1 MGDPKTKSTAPA
13 PLPTELFDSRQLVT
27 NPVELI
33 TYEVDAGF
41 DRGKPDGAVYPH
53 SSEDVSKLVRWS
65 REHGVPLIARGA
77 GTGLSG
83 AVVPEMGGIVVVFSQ
98 MGRLLEL
105 DVRGR
110 TAHVQSGAV
119 NLVVDQMVKTVGLYY
134 PPDPA
139 SGRSSVIGGN
149 LGTNAG
155 GPHCFKYGVTTNYIL
170 GLTLVL
176 ADGQVVTLGGQAV
189 DYPEYDLKA
198 LVVGGEGTLGI
209 VTEARLRLIAN
220 PPGVRTMMVSF
231 ESETAAGKAVSAV
244 IAAGLVPATL
254 ELMDQRSMRMIEE
267 FTHAGL
273 PIDAGAAL
281 IVEVDGYPESLDS
294 QIEEIADLLQA
305 NGGYDIRFAQT
316 EEERQQIW
324 YGRKSA
330 AGAFSRLSPNYVLT
344 DVTVPRSQ
352 LGAVL
357 AEITEVCDRYG
368 VRTAN
373 FYHAGDGNLHP
384 LILCDVNDA
393 ELMERVHAAGK
404 EIIQLCLDRDGSI
417 TGEHGVGMEKRTYM
431 PLMFSDAELAA
442 MLDVRSI
449 FNPDNVFNP
458 GKVFPDIT
466 PVPERLAPVT
476 PVSDVFAPANAQ
488 EATAGLAAL
497 TAARRSVRIGDG
509 PLGNAEIR
517 LSTKH
522 MQGILAF
529 APDDLNVTVAA
540 GTPLA
545 EVQAFLADHKLQT
558 PLASPW
564 PETTVGGLV
573 ASNINAPMRM
583 HYGGLRDIMLCATV
597 AMARGEVIRAGRPLV
612 KNVAGYDLPK
622 VFVGSHGTLGLLT
635 DVTLKLIPQPRA
647 RRTLA
652 IPVSTV
658 AYGLALGGHALGH
671 ALVGSAV
678 VLVQNADVPGVASAE
693 YTLLYT
699 AEGLPEDVEAELAAV
714 GNTLRAH
721 GAGLII
727 ETDRSGLDAWSGFL
741 GSTQDD
747 QMLMRA
753 GVPAKHLDRFLAEQP
768 DNRPPGDG
776 LQLCI
781 DCASGLVYA
790 KGLYTDEA
798 SAKAAVAALR
808 QPAIAMDGYVV
819 VLSMP
824 ESFQGT
830 IERWGYEP
838 SAQPLMRQLKDR
850 WDPAHI
856 LNPGTFLFTESGF
869 RRCDLQSDELH

>member
-1 MGDPKTKSTAPA
+1 MGDPKTKSTEPT
-13 PLPTELFDSRQLVT
+13 PLPTDLFDSSQLVT

-41 DRGKPDGAVYPH
+41 DRGKPDGALYPH
-53 SSEDVSKLVRWS
+53 SSQDVSKLVRWS
-65 REHGVPLIARGA
+65 HEYGVPLIARGA

-83 AVVPEMGGIVVVFSQ
+83 AVVPELGGIVVVFSQ
-98 MGRLLEL
+98 MNRLLEL

-119 NLVVDQMVKTVGLYY
+119 NLVVDQMVKKAGLYY

-155 GPHCFKYGVTTNYIL
+155 GPHCFKYGVTTNYIM

-176 ADGQVVTLGGQAV
+176 ADGQIVTLGGQAV
-189 DYPEYDLKA
+189 DYPEYDFSA

-220 PPGVRTMMVSF
+220 PPGVKTMMVSF

-294 QIEEIADLLQA
+294 QMEEIADLLDN

-357 AEITEVCDRYG
+357 AEITEVCDRYD

-384 LILCDVNDA
+384 LILCDVSDA

-417 TGEHGVGMEKRTYM
+417 TGEHGVGMEKRAYM

-442 MLDVRSI
+442 MLDVRAI

-466 PVPERLAPVT
+466 PVPERLT
-476 PVSDVFAPANAQ
+476 PVMPTSDIFTPTNAQ
-488 EATAGLAAL
+488 EAAAGLAAL
-497 TAARRSVRIGDG
+497 TEARKSVRIGDG
-509 PLGNAEIR
+509 PLGDAEIR
-517 LSTKH
+517 LSTER
-522 MQGILAF
+522 MQGIFAF
-529 APDDLNVTVAA
+529 APDDLNVTVGA
-540 GTPLA
+540 GTLLCDVQSFLA
-545 EVQAFLADHKLQT
+545 EHKLQT
-558 PLASPW
+558 PLVSPW

-573 ASNINAPMRM
+573 ASNINSPKRMR
-583 HYGGLRDIMLCATV
+583 YGGLRDIMLCATV

-622 VFVGSHGTLGLLT
+622 LFVGSHGTLGLLT
-635 DVTLKLIPQPRA
+635 DVTLKLFPQPRA

-658 AYGLALGGHALGH
+658 AYGLALAGHALGH
-671 ALVGSAV
+671 ALIASAV
-678 VLVQNADVPGVASAE
+678 VLVQNADVPGLAGAD

-714 GNTLRAH
+714 SNTLRAH
-721 GAGLII
+721 GAQLII
-727 ETDRSGLDAWSGFL
+727 ETDRSGLDVWSGFL

-747 QMLMRA
+747 QMLMRV
-753 GVPAKHLDRFLAEQP
+753 GVPAKHLDRFLADQP
-768 DNRPPGDG
+768 GNRPTGDG

-798 SAKAAVAALR
+798 SAQAAVAALR
-808 QPAIAMDGYVV
+808 QPAIAMYGYAV

-830 IERWGYEP
+830 VERWGYEP
-838 SAQPLMRQLKDR
+838 SAQALMRQLKDC
-850 WDPAHI
+850 WDPSHI
-856 LNPGTFLFTESGF
+856 LNPGAFLSTESGS
-869 RRCDLQSDELH
+869 RRSDLQSDKLH